1 MQVMQGHMSGQTDDR
16 QRVIDATDIVRLIG
30 DHLAIKPKGREFVS
44 LCPFH
49 DDHKPSMN
57 IVPHKQIYHCFSCG
71 AGGNAI
77 SFVMNYHKMGFGE
90 ALKYLAE
97 RAGITLTPW
106 KPKRSASF
114 SQSSGAD
121 GAGDGSEQGEYES
134 DDSTSR
140 AAMLGASGTAQGFF
154 RAILDHESHGAA
166 ARAILEN
173 RGVTA
178 EMIELFGIGAA
189 PDRWDGLVLTIQK
202 KSLSFDPYRATGL
215 VKVRENGGGFY
226 DGFRNRVMFPI
237 QDQIGRIIGFGG
249 RRINDEDEPKYINSA
264 ESAIFDK
271 STTLY
276 GLHQAAQE
284 IRKTRVAIITE
295 GYMDTIACH
304 QAGVKNA
311 VATLGTAMTAGNA
324 KVLRRLCDT
333 VVLLFDGDTAGQK
346 AAERAVE
353 IFFAEPVDVR
363 IAALSTHT
371 DAKDPDELLKR
382 EGGRE
387 VFDRVIAAA
396 TDPLELLFARV
407 RSQVGASGLSARA
420 RIVEDFI
427 ARLVDLGLER
437 VDKIRYQLILK
448 RLSQI
453 TDVDWETIASLIA
466 QRRARVRPAGMIA
479 GGTTANVQVE
489 RKPVGAGEILLGCI
503 LNDPAL
509 PTSLVEDDWELIE
522 PESFEDADVRQ
533 VAATISGLII
543 DETSPSLAAVLAA
556 TEDSG
561 VQRAAT
567 QLSAQV
573 DRMTNETPEGL
584 ARLWNDRLKDARA
597 ARSRAISSGS
607 SAAATGAGGD
617 SGEESLTQ
625 RIERLR
631 SLRSRHGDDPRAI
644 PKPGS

>member
-1 MQVMQGHMSGQTDDR
+1 MLPMQGRTFGQTDDR
-16 QRVIDATDIVRLIG
+16 QRVLDATDIVRLIG

-77 SFVMNYHKMGFGE
+77 SFVREYHKMGYGE

-106 KPKRSASF
+106 KPQRSASF
-114 SQSSGAD
+114 SRG
-121 GAGDGSEQGEYES
+121 GEEGEQEGYES
-134 DDSTSR
+134 DETTSR
-140 AAMLGASGTAQGFF
+140 SAMLGASGTAQGFF
-154 RAILDHESHGAA
+154 RAILEHEQHGAA
-166 ARAILEN
+166 ARAVLAK
-173 RGVTA
+173 RGVSQ
-178 EMIELFGIGAA
+178 EMIDLFQIGAA
-189 PDRWDGLVLTIQK
+189 PDRWDGLVLTINNK
-202 KSLSFDPYRATGL
+202 GLSLDPYRATGL
-215 VKVRENGGGFY
+215 VKARENGGGFY

-284 IRKTRVAIITE
+284 IRKTRIAIITE

-333 VVLLFDGDTAGQK
+333 VVLLFDGDDAGQK

-353 IFFAEPVDVR
+353 VFFAEPVDVR
-363 IAALSTHT
+363 IATLSTMT

-387 VFDRVIAAA
+387 VFDRVIAKA
-396 TDPLELLFARV
+396 TDPLELLFSRV
-407 RSQVGASGLSARA
+407 RTQIGGGGLSARA

-427 ARLVDLGLER
+427 AKLVDLGLER

-453 TDVDWETIASLIA
+453 TDVDWETIATLIA
-466 QRRARVRPAGMIA
+466 QRRARVRPAGMAA
-479 GGTTANVQVE
+479 GGAQPSAEIE
-489 RKPVGAGEILLGCI
+489 RKPVGAGELLLGCI

-509 PTSLVEDDWELIE
+509 PASLTEEDWELIE

-533 VAATISGLII
+533 VAGTISGLII
-543 DETSPSLAAVLAA
+543 DEHSPSLAAVLAA

-567 QLSAQV
+567 RLSSEV
-573 DRMTNETPEGL
+573 DRMTNATPEGL
-584 ARLWNDRLKDARA
+584 ARLWTDRLKDARA
-597 ARSRAISSGS
+597 ARSRATPG
-607 SAAATGAGGD
+607 AAASGGD

-644 PKPGS
+644 PRPGS